1 MVGPLPVG
9 SPPGQ
14 TGAPEPLAC
23 ETLPLYA
30 LELDGVFAG
39 LRGYRGPPEVGAPS
53 SSASLLA
60 LESQVRANPF
70 DKHTWDSILAESPST
85 EVYEQVLEVF
95 PTSAFYWRGLAE
107 LEVKNRNFLKAHSVY
122 RRCLHACPQLELW
135 LSYVKFIYC
144 TGSVNDFR
152 VALTSAVEKLRWDPR
167 TGPLW
172 QELLLLHIRIYNA
185 SLLNRGI
192 TQGLLSDF
200 TGQATGP
207 LIPTDVE
214 QRAFRAPC
222 GSARESLTDKYAD
235 INILRNAFQS
245 CLGTA
250 IAGMDGVWTAHCAF
264 ERSVGSTAHFAA
276 KVVAAFEERYADAR
290 KTYAELMRLTRDMDW
305 SLVALPLT
313 VADKSRRAHVDAWRG
328 VLSYEKQNPLKL
340 SPSHFCLRVSQAFQ
354 TCLLSCAY
362 RADLWFDYFQF
373 LLAHQMPT
381 KASEVLRRAI
391 DRFLPGDE
399 LLQLILAEFFE
410 DRKLPKAA
418 DAVYRNALSGALL
431 EGPPQGGPLAGADYK
446 ASPILLLRYLDFIR
460 RAYGIVAWRAC
471 FEEMAQL
478 HRCSWEVFVAHAE
491 TEWKLCR
498 SEQHA
503 LAALRKGAAKF
514 RTQPQFIAAYADL
527 LLDMGR
533 LEGAREL
540 LRQSVLTL
548 QSELGT
554 GSRLLWKKWIR
565 LESRFG
571 DQTSLRSVIE
581 LRAMQ
586 RLSMGLDLGICAIGR
601 EGRDSFSLQAEGG
614 ESSPAA
620 LLEQEV
626 LCNLPHRSKASD
638 VGPKDLAQAKFNIRR
653 RQFMGGDSLQDLCE
667 VYTVRGVAPR
677 TSTPEVFSLAQKG
690 GDDGLFD
697 GEGGG
702 AKQGVSPEKE
712 RDEGDLEE
720 EAPATGT
727 TAQASAQWAM
737 IVRPDLDSMA
747 AFHPEFS
754 TLYQPDYLQQQQQ
767 QPAAAA
773 AGGDSS
779 FMGSVT
785 AREMPMF
792 APPKIL
798 CDIVALLPKPNG
810 KLAADPDMVDY
821 LLATLQATQL
831 PPLPPVQHRPLVVKD
846 LLALR
851 HSQLHYLQASRHR
864 GGEEGLGEGDAP
876 GGQSEQEA
884 EDMSDVSAEE
894 VQRPSALQPVTQ
906 LAGQLAAD
914 FSRPT
919 MAGGMQVAPAM
930 YGAPHLMVPADSM
943 MQARRMLAPAVI
955 PGVRPIWTGMN
966 MLPGPYAH
974 LAAAPQLHPAMP
986 LPYGISVAAR
996 PMQGVSLTRQPVP
1009 MWRVPDAASVVSTSF
1024 DEPSG
1029 GSHEK
1034 AKEDENAE
1042 DQKEEE
1048 SEDFSLAMKNLE
1060 GEISNREQIQA
1071 QDRKAVSCTWLLTS
1085 KTSSCSI
1092 FVHNQQAHEAEAAV
1106 EKIEAKPPAC
1116 SVQKT
1121 GKLLVATD
1129 PMDVLSVGAFAAT
1142 MTKRHFTVHYPASW
1156 TATPTRKL
1164 WQRLDQGHLQSD
1176 FLHQHRSTG
1185 ARRTGSR
1192 ANIGGG
1198 PNSRRSKGGEISAKG
1213 EQKGVPEVE
1222 VSVNGDD
1229 IAVPNIAATQHN
1241 MNEGSMG
1248 G

>member
-1 MVGPLPVG
+1 MAGSLPAV
-9 SPPGQ
+9 PPQGQ

-53 SSASLLA
+53 SSPSLLA

-70 DKHTWDSILAESPST
+70 DKHTWDSILAVSPNLRVSSFST
-85 EVYEQVLEVF
+85 GAAAAATTAAAAAAASASAAAA
-95 PTSAFYWRGLAE
+95 TS
-107 LEVKNRNFLKAHSVY
+107 KAS
-122 RRCLHACPQLELW
+122 QLW

-152 VALTSAVEKLRWDPR
+152 VALTSAVEK
-167 TGPLW
+167 
-172 QELLLLHIRIYNA
+172 
-185 SLLNRGI
+185 
-192 TQGLLSDF
+192 
-200 TGQATGP
+200 ATGP

-214 QRAFRAPC
+214 QRAFRAP
-222 GSARESLTDKYAD
+222 GL
-235 INILRNAFQS
+235 FQIPPVLGLHIRGFVVAALSTAS

-250 IAGMDGVWTAHCAF
+250 IGGMDGVWTAYCAF
-264 ERSVGSTAHFAA
+264 ERSVGSTAHLAA
-276 KVVAAFEERYADAR
+276 KVVAAFEERFADAR
-290 KTYAELMRLTRDMDW
+290 KTHAELTRLTRDIDW
-305 SLVALPLT
+305 TLVALPLT
-313 VADKSRRAHVDAWRG
+313 VSDKSRH
-328 VLSYEKQNPLKL
+328 
-340 SPSHFCLRVSQAFQ
+340 

-362 RADLWFDYFQF
+362 RADIWFDYFQF

-381 KASEVLRRAI
+381 K
-391 DRFLPGDE
+391 E
-399 LLQLILAEFFE
+399 LLQLVLAEFFE

-431 EGPPQGGPLAGADYK
+431 EGPAEGGPLADADYK
-446 ASPILLLRYLDFIR
+446 ASPVLLLRYLDFIR

-478 HRCSWEVFVAHAE
+478 HRCGWEVFVAHAE

-514 RTQPQFIAAYADL
+514 KTQTQFIAAYADL

-586 RLSMGLDLGICAIGR
+586 RLSLGLDEAVCSIGR
-601 EGRDSFSLQAEGG
+601 EGKDSAFQGEGAD
-614 ESSPAA
+614 SSPAA

-667 VYTVRGVAPR
+667 VYTVRGMAPR
-677 TSTPEVFSLAQKG
+677 TFIPEAFALSQKG
-690 GDDGLFD
+690 EADLVCGV
-697 GEGGG
+697 EGGSV
-702 AKQGVSPEKE
+702 KQGLSSVKE
-712 RDEGDLEE
+712 REEDDFEE
-720 EAPATGT
+720 EAPPAGAT
-727 TAQASAQWAM
+727 AKASAQWAM

-754 TLYQPDYLQQQQQ
+754 TLYQPDSLQQQQ

-773 AGGDSS
+773 AAAGDNS
-779 FMGSVT
+779 FIGTVA
-785 AREMPMF
+785 ARDLPMF

-810 KLAADPDMVDY
+810 KLAADPAMVDY

-831 PPLPPVQHRPLVVKD
+831 PPLPPVQHKPLVVKD

-851 HSQLHYLQASRHR
+851 HSQLHCLQASRPR
-864 GGEEGLGEGDAP
+864 GGEEGLGEEGDLP
-876 GGQSEQEA
+876 GGQSDQDA

-894 VQRPSALQPVTQ
+894 VQRPSVLQPAAQ

-914 FSRPT
+914 FSRPA
-919 MAGGMQVAPAM
+919 MGGGMQVAPAM

-943 MQARRMLAPAVI
+943 IQARRMLAPAVI

-966 MLPGPYAH
+966 MLPGHYAH

-996 PMQGVSLTRQPVP
+996 PMQGVSLTRQPMP
-1009 MWRVPDAASVVSTSF
+1009 MWRVQDAANRSF
-1024 DEPSG
+1024 Q
-1029 GSHEK
+1029 
-1034 AKEDENAE
+1034 
-1042 DQKEEE
+1042 QK
-1048 SEDFSLAMKNLE
+1048 K
-1060 GEISNREQIQA
+1060 
-1071 QDRKAVSCTWLLTS
+1071 
-1085 KTSSCSI
+1085 KT
-1092 FVHNQQAHEAEAAV
+1092 
-1106 EKIEAKPPAC
+1106 
-1116 SVQKT
+1116 
-1121 GKLLVATD
+1121 
-1129 PMDVLSVGAFAAT
+1129 
-1142 MTKRHFTVHYPASW
+1142 R
-1156 TATPTRKL
+1156 
-1164 WQRLDQGHLQSD
+1164 
-1176 FLHQHRSTG
+1176 
-1185 ARRTGSR
+1185 
-1192 ANIGGG
+1192 
-1198 PNSRRSKGGEISAKG
+1198 
-1213 EQKGVPEVE
+1213 
-1222 VSVNGDD
+1222 
-1229 IAVPNIAATQHN
+1229 
-1241 MNEGSMG
+1241 
-1248 G
+1248 